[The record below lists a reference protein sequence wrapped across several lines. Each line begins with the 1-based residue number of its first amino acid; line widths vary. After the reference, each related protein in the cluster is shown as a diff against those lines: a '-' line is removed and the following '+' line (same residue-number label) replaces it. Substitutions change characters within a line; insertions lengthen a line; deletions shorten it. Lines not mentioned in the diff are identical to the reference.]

1 MKLSLP
7 LLLLST
13 PALCVAAGS
22 FSTAGLTGDGDSGI
36 SSAKAYTHA
45 IDMGDGGNRTVNGVV
60 FTGSGGGANP
70 ATNTYT
76 TTGITDLLPGWANP
90 NVSGATG
97 GLFTNFNYQGAGGTE
112 TVTLRNLRVGQ
123 QYETVF
129 YNSLWGGPRSQTIT
143 ASDGGSIIF
152 DPDAQPGSLLKYAF
166 TATANTM
173 TYSLSLI
180 HI

>member
-123 QYETVF
+123 QYERCFTTRCGAGRGVR
-129 YNSLWGGPRSQTIT
+129 RSRR
-143 ASDGGSIIF
+143 
-152 DPDAQPGSLLKYAF
+152 
-166 TATANTM
+166 ATAGA
-173 TYSLSLI
+173 LSLTRMRSRGVC
-180 HI
+180 